1 MSNDTNYT
9 PKLQAQKAS
18 LEKMKE
24 ARSKA
29 EATQEQLVK
38 QKDQLEGEVRGLGV
52 EPEELETKTR
62 ELDAAIKADIAQ
74 VDELIPERFKVGVR

>member
-1 MSNDTNYT
+1 LSNDTNYT